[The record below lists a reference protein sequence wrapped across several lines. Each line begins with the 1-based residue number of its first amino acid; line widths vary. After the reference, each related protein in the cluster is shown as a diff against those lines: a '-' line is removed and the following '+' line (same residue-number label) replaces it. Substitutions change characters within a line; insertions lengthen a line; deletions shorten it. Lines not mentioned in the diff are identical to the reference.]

1 MGPTRD
7 RVYDGHMTDTDPRAA
22 YAAFTQAL
30 IADLRAH
37 GGEITSGPFAGR
49 PVLLL
54 HTVGAKT
61 GEPRIAPLV
70 YSSDGGRLVI
80 AASKSGAP
88 EHPAWYANLVADPM
102 VTVEAGGET
111 FRARAVVTEGA
122 ERDRLWAAHVAQ
134 HPGFA
139 EYEGKTDRVIPMV
152 ALERID

>member
-122 ERDRLWAAHVAQ
+122 ERDRLCADSPRGAASGLRKKYQ
-134 HPGFA
+134 
-139 EYEGKTDRVIPMV
+139 GKT
-152 ALERID
+152 AA